1 MQVVY
6 SNSIPAELRHPNANA
21 SGMTQQS
28 GYHLVVGPGTLFPPT
43 GPLSPDQVTDDPALT
58 LLVVEGAPITSAG
71 VWTEP
76 VDLDFT
82 LMRGIINGTP
92 GVEPGG
98 LLDGGAALATVDGR
112 GHFAKDTLSPNTFQS
127 LVTPTGNEPLP
138 DDALD

>member
-1 MQVVY
+1 MSVVY
-6 SNSIPAELRHPNANA
+6 SNSIPTVLRHPNANA
-21 SGMTQQS
+21 GGMAEQS
-28 GYHLVVGPGTLFPPT
+28 GYHFITGQGTLFPSS

-58 LLVVEGAPITSAG
+58 LLVVEGAPMTSGG

-76 VDLDFT
+76 VDLDFAM
-82 LMRGIINGTP
+82 MRGSINGTP

-98 LLDGGAALATVDGR
+98 LLEGGAALATVDGH
-112 GHFAKDTLSPNTFQS
+112 GHFAKETLSPNTFRS